1 MYRALQRLGLLPDP
15 LPPEVL
21 RSEAVGAEDAAIRAV
36 HFPEDPDALAR
47 ARDRLKF
54 DELFALELG
63 VAYRK
68 RRIER
73 TEEGVV
79 HESSGALAS
88 AFLSGLPFE
97 LTSAQR
103 RAIKEIGAD
112 METPRPMNRL
122 LQGDVGS
129 GKTVVALAAALA
141 AVQSGHQA
149 TIMAPTEVLAGQH
162 LHTAGQLLAPI
173 GGTDLL
179 SLGHEHLDDL
189 AGHRRDEPARDRAC
203 ARLREPRLLDQR
215 EHVAF
220 ALDPGLRAAHA
231 AGTRGSFGP
240 MALAC
245 GGWRSGPCRNPRAAT
260 QVTDR
265 SGARRRGTLVR
276 G

>member
-179 SLGHEHLDDL
+179 SLPG
-189 AGHRRDEPARDRAC
+189 DR
-203 ARLREPRLLDQR
+203 PDGSQPSLLD
-215 EHVAF
+215 EAP
-220 ALDPGLRAAHA
+220 PGSSTRCSPHRSRRPIVGASS
-231 AGTRGSFGP
+231 RGS
-240 MALAC
+240 
-245 GGWRSGPCRNPRAAT
+245 
-260 QVTDR
+260 
-265 SGARRRGTLVR
+265 GAGRWTW
-276 G
+276 